1 MKPNQKLADALE
13 SLKEIQDKNIIA
25 IYTENF
31 KTIKHRQLLLK
42 YGFIREVSKGWYIAS
57 NPSETEGETTSWY
70 SAYWDFVA
78 AFLDHKYGNEWCL
91 SPDQSLLIHVQNT
104 SIPQQLL
111 VRSPKGNNN
120 PTPFPHATTLF
131 NLKTDIPADTLTIV
145 NNGIRLYDLP
155 SSLVYCSPRIYLTHA
170 LDVRTALSMIRDASE
185 VLPVLLENGHSTLAG
200 RLAGA
205 FRNIGRERIS
215 DQIIETFK
223 QADYDIREVDPFETN
238 TEINIPSRERS
249 PYAIR
254 IRLLWQEMRKTV
266 IQLFPPAPGISP
278 DVKSYLQK
286 VDDLYLTD
294 AYHSLSIER
303 YKVTPGLIAR
313 VSSGEWNAKSNEEDR
328 KQRDAM
334 AARGYYQAFNQV
346 KESIEK
352 ILLGANPGV
361 QTERDHGRWFRELFD
376 PSVAAGLLRP
386 ADLAGYRNHQVYIG
400 NSKHVPVNVDAM
412 RDAMPVLFEL
422 LSEETEASVRA
433 VLGHF
438 IFVYIHPYMDGN
450 GRMGRYLMNVM
461 LASGGYPWTV
471 IPVEQRTT
479 YMQALEQASVDQDIT
494 AFAKF
499 IAELVR
505 DTMSGQGV
513 AKLPEK

>member
-1 MKPNQKLADALE
+1 MKPNQKLADALQT
-13 SLKEIQDKNIIA
+13 LKEIQDKQIVA
-25 IYTENF
+25 IYTDHF

-57 NPSETEGETTSWY
+57 DPLEKDGETTSWY

-78 AFLDHKYGNEWCL
+78 AFLDHKYGKEYCL
-91 SPDQSLLIHVQNT
+91 SPDQSLLNHVQNT
-104 SIPQQLL
+104 TIPQQLL
-111 VRSPKGNNN
+111 IRSPKGNNN
-120 PTPFPHATTLF
+120 PTPLPHSTSLF
-131 NLKTDIPADTLTIV
+131 NLKTDIPSNTFTVLM
-145 NNGIRLYDLP
+145 NGIRMYDLP
-155 SSLVYCSPRIYLTHA
+155 SSLVYSSPRIYITHA

-205 FRNIGRERIS
+205 FRNIGRERIA

-223 QADYDIREVDPFETN
+223 QADYDIREVDPFESN
-238 TEINIPSRERS
+238 TEINIPIKERS

-266 IQLFPPAPGISP
+266 IHFFPPAPGING
-278 DVKSYLQK
+278 DIQSYLQK

-303 YKVTPGLIAR
+303 YKVTPGLIER
-313 VSSGEWNAKSNEEDR
+313 VSSGEWNAKSNEEDK

-346 KESIEK
+346 KESIEQ
-352 ILLGANPGV
+352 ILLGANPGIQV
-361 QTERDHGRWFRELFD
+361 EKDHSRWFRELFD

-386 ADLAGYRNHQVYIG
+386 TDLAGYRNHQVYIG
-400 NSKHVPVNVDAM
+400 NSKHIPVNVDAM

-438 IFVYIHPYMDGN
+438 LLVYIHPYMDGN
-450 GRMGRYLMNVM
+450 GRMGRFLMNVM

-471 IPVEQRTT
+471 IPVEQRTN
-479 YMQALEQASVDQDIT
+479 YMNALEQASVLQDIT
-494 AFAKF
+494 AFSAF
-499 IAELVR
+499 LAELVR
-505 DTMSGQGV
+505 KSMSGKEV